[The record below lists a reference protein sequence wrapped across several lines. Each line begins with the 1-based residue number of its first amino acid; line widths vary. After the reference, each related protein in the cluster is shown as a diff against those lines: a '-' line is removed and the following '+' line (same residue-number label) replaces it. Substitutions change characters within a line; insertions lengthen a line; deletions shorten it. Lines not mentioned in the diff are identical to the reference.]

1 MSTGLVRSLG
11 RVVSTNTPVILAGT
25 AVVGVIGTAYL
36 AVVGDRAARLRCEE
50 LDLDTSPS
58 LRDYLSVSWDLYIPA
73 AVAGAATISAVVAL
87 HTVGAKRTAV
97 ATAATALTKDAYDR
111 YRYAVEEIVPVEQRQ
126 QIRSKAAERIKLPEN
141 RQNVVLIEGGTVL
154 CFDAHSGRY
163 FRSSTN
169 HLRRVENELNATIIN
184 ESSVSLNEFYERVGL
199 PTNAMGDQLGWK
211 LGHQIELQFT
221 TRLSESEEPC
231 VVVDFIVEPIPDWFK
246 LS

>member
-1 MSTGLVRSLG
+1 M
-11 RVVSTNTPVILAGT
+11 
-25 AVVGVIGTAYL
+25 
-36 AVVGDRAARLRCEE
+36 
-50 LDLDTSPS
+50 
-58 LRDYLSVSWDLYIPA
+58 
-73 AVAGAATISAVVAL
+73 
-87 HTVGAKRTAV
+87 
-97 ATAATALTKDAYDR
+97 AATALTKDAYDR

-126 QIRSKAAERIKLPEN
+126 QIRSKATEKIKLPEN